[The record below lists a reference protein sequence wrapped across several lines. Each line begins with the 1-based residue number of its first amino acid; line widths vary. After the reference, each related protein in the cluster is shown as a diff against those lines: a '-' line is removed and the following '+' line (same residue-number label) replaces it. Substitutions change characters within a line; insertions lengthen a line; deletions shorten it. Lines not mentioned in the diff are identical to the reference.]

1 MGFIMVTRVKKY
13 CKFSDDFDWFFQLQH
28 DSWWDSLVC
37 RGDINC
43 QIMLSHCTTSNNHD
57 QSRLFLQN
65 ISRWFWGQRTD
76 SESLFHRGCSEV
88 ENIFSWCFNKNNF
101 SQIPGAN
108 QIHRTVLQNGLGIM
122 EGSFEFSRETPPVRK
137 KVFFLGIKQHPP
149 LFSNVA
155 AEEAKTVCPQR
166 IWLH

>member
-1 MGFIMVTRVKKY
+1 MPIFRVKSVKIYTGQKNLHGYIRGIRDKYQVWLMLRRRMGFIMITRVKKY
-13 CKFSDDFDWFFQLQH
+13 CKFSDDFYWFFQLQH

-37 RGDINC
+37 RGDINR
-43 QIMLSHCTTSNNHD
+43 QIMLSHCTSNKHY

-101 SQIPGAN
+101 S
-108 QIHRTVLQNGLGIM
+108 
-122 EGSFEFSRETPPVRK
+122 
-137 KVFFLGIKQHPP
+137 
-149 LFSNVA
+149 
-155 AEEAKTVCPQR
+155 
-166 IWLH
+166 